1 MKQFR
6 TVKRR
11 AKVGE
16 RILIT
21 NRDSEDD
28 PYRNGDVL
36 TVKGVGRDGVNYKTA
51 ISGFVFHE
59 EYEVI
64 IEEVNPKEENE
75 MNIKNIADQQLM
87 AVVTTVGAVYSTYD
101 RFAKKSGYPE
111 AIHPNKLRENNVV
124 KLLAKGKHESENR
137 ILYVVETEDG
147 TKQIIGENG
156 LRILATKQLTEYSYE
171 ELLDAIKAKAQAEV
185 KPKLPAREVSDAL
198 TKAFEGFKLNKTPQ
212 QQRDEIIEQAKR
224 DVAEL
229 ESMMASSFRPIVK
242 GNHTFMETCT
252 FVKFFVNKEKRV
264 VTALVYAKEN
274 GYLVEKGIAKCAP
287 TDCFNVHIG
296 RAIALRRALGLDV
309 PSEYLTAPQPTE
321 VRVGDVVRGKYA
333 GEGEGTYDLTIK
345 SIGTSKYSYV
355 EGGFDYINDAELR
368 IIDDSREGE

>member
-21 NRDSEDD
+21 NKYDWEHR
-28 PYRNGDVL
+28 YKNGSVGEVL
-36 TVKGVGRDGVNYKTA
+36 GFGVNGVFVQFDGVNA
-51 ISGFVFHE
+51 GVDHC

-75 MNIKNIADQQLM
+75 M
-87 AVVTTVGAVYSTYD
+87 
-101 RFAKKSGYPE
+101 
-111 AIHPNKLRENNVV
+111 
-124 KLLAKGKHESENR
+124 ES
-137 ILYVVETEDG
+137 
-147 TKQIIGENG
+147 
-156 LRILATKQLTEYSYE
+156 KQLTDYSYE

-185 KPKLPAREVSDAL
+185 TPVLPAREVSDAL

-229 ESMMASSFRPIVK
+229 ESIMDSSFRPPIN
-242 GNHTFMETCT
+242 GNNTFMEMRT
-252 FVKFFVNKEKRV
+252 FVKFFVNKEKRA
-264 VTALVYAKEN
+264 VTALVYCGEY
-274 GYLVEKGIAKCAP
+274 GYLVEKGIAKCSP

-296 RAIALRRALGLDV
+296 KAIALRRALGLDV

>member
-6 TVKRR
+6 TVKRK

-28 PYRNGDVL
+28 PYKNGDVL

-64 IEEVNPKEENE
+64 IEEVNPNEENE
-75 MNIKNIADQQLM
+75 M
-87 AVVTTVGAVYSTYD
+87 
-101 RFAKKSGYPE
+101 E
-111 AIHPNKLRENNVV
+111 
-124 KLLAKGKHESENR
+124 
-137 ILYVVETEDG
+137 
-147 TKQIIGENG
+147 
-156 LRILATKQLTEYSYE
+156 TKQLTEYSYE

-185 KPKLPAREVSDAL
+185 RKLTIDGKEIVNAITNYGGAAKSTGVISAELLARVNSH
-198 TKAFEGFKLNKTPQ
+198 KTPQ

-229 ESMMASSFRPIVK
+229 AKNGFARNEYDD
-242 GNHTFMETCT
+242 
-252 FVKFFVNKEKRV
+252 KRV
-264 VTALVYAKEN
+264 VKFNINKAKRTVVVLLS
-274 GYLVEKGIAKCAP
+274 GYLTGIIYEKGIAKCAP

-296 RAIALRRALGLDV
+296 KAIALRRALGLEV
-309 PSEYLTAPQPTE
+309 PSEYLTVPQPTE
-321 VRVGDVVRGKYA
+321 VRVGDVVYISSLYSRVTAVDAPCAA
-333 GEGEGTYDLTIK
+333 GSGYVGLATAQYWVRRSK
-345 SIGTSKYSYV
+345 SK
-355 EGGFDYINDAELR
+355 